1 MKNWL
6 RRIHHV
12 QVQKC
17 KMLLLQA
24 TVWGEITAQ
33 YHHLYMGEKK
43 RTKNSRVGG
52 GGIVIHFLNI

>member
-33 YHHLYMGEKK
+33 YHHLYMGKK
-43 RTKNSRVGG
+43 RGQKIAEFGVGE
-52 GGIVIHFLNI
+52 L